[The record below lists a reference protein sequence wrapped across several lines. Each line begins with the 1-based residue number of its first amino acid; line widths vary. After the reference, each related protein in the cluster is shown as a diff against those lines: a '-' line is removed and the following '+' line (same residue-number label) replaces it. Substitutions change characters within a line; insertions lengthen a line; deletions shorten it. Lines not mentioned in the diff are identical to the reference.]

1 MKFRL
6 WETALLLLVASLLLF
21 GAVAQASAEAL
32 SDQFLRLHVIANSDS
47 TEDQALK
54 LLVRDEILAHSQ
66 TFLSPELSRTDCEAA
81 LADRLP
87 ELKALAQNVL
97 RKNGSSLS
105 VSASITDAHFPTK
118 HYADFAL
125 PAGTYRALR
134 IVLGDGGG
142 ENWWCVVFPPL
153 CFGAVSE
160 TSTAEQALAYG
171 LDPQSAALISGENEG
186 YILKFKCLELW
197 DSWVN

>member
-6 WETALLLLVASLLLF
+6 WETALLLLVSFSLLF
-21 GAVAQASAEAL
+21 AAVAQASAESL
-32 SDQFLRLHVIANSDS
+32 SGQFLRLHVVAHSDS
-47 TEDQALK
+47 AEDQALK
-54 LLVRDEILAHSQ
+54 LLVRDEILAYSQ
-66 TFLSPELSRTDCEAA
+66 TFLSPELSLTDCEAA
-81 LADRLP
+81 LAARLP
-87 ELKALAQNVL
+87 ELEALALEVLQQNGCDQTVTI
-97 RKNGSSLS
+97 G
-105 VSASITDAHFPTK
+105 ITDTRFPTK

-153 CFGAVSE
+153 CFGAVTE
-160 TSTAEQALAYG
+160 QATAEQAMAYG
-171 LDPQSAALISGENEG
+171 IDSQTAALISGENEG

-197 DSWVN
+197 DSLVN